1 MKLLFPEKKS
11 NAADNGK
18 QTWVAEMC
26 QVLTEGS
33 AIWMLQDDGF
43 IQLTGCI
50 FFTYIS
56 ILSIGNSCNN
66 NNNNKNDNNKN
77 DNNKNENNKN
87 NNKNNK
93 NNNKVLFTCFDLS

>member
-1 MKLLFPEKKS
+1 MASFHRVHKTLNKSMKLLFPEKKS

-66 NNNNKNDNNKN
+66 NNNNNNKN
-77 DNNKNENNKN
+77 D

-93 NNNKVLFTCFDLS
+93 NNNKVFFHLF